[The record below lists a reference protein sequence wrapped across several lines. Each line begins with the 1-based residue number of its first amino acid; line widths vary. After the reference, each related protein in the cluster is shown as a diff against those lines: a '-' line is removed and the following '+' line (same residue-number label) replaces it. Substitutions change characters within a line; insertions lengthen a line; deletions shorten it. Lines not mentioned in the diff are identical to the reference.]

1 MQRTGKQPRVHVPNN
16 SVYHVMMRGNNR
28 QNIFYVE
35 AYYHYFLKLLSDIAK
50 KFDHKVLAYCLMT
63 NHVHLM
69 LHIKESSLSAIM
81 QNVNFRYAR
90 WTNHH
95 RKRIGHLFQAC
106 YAAIEVSNE
115 SYLIHLC
122 RYILVALENAIHHC
136 EELATKQN
144 PWFSASPAAGASK
157 QGESF
162 SKE

>member
-1 MQRTGKQPRVHVPNN
+1 MQRTGRQPRVHVPN

-28 QNIFYVE
+28 QNIFYGE
-35 AYYHYFLKLLSDIAK
+35 AYYHYFLKLFSDSAK

-69 LHIKESSLSAIM
+69 LHIKESLLSAIM

-95 RKRIGHLFQAC
+95 RKRVGHLFQAR

-122 RYILVALENAIHHC
+122 RYILFVLENAKLKHYRHC
-136 EELATKQN
+136 EPQAKQSRK
-144 PWFSASPAAGASK
+144 PGILDCFVASSS
-157 QGESF
+157 Q
-162 SKE
+162 